1 MFCENCGSKISN
13 DDAFCQNC
21 GHPVN
26 KENVDE
32 KNVNEETNVNEELN
46 NNENVI
52 ENSNQEE
59 TENGKS
65 EEVKEEKIN
74 EQPVTTSNQV
84 VKETIKKGSNGKT
97 FAILAIVI
105 VALAALATAAYFL
118 LFKNKNDNLSS
129 NGDKP
134 VEALEKAINNM
145 SDLNSYTLVV
155 TANVSLKDA
164 DEKIDATVSV
174 DASIDEKNKLAKL
187 NANLDVNTSGTNLSF
202 KIPAYVDVTDL
213 KNGVIYFKL
222 PEMINETNEWSK
234 MSLGDLNLDE
244 LTGSTKEDIKLN
256 DKFKEL
262 DIIEKVESDIEGT
275 YKYKLVLNEENIK
288 KISEISDEDINIS
301 ELENVDLSK
310 GVEVYIYVTEKE
322 NYLSK
327 IVVDLKN
334 SINLDS
340 ADISVETLNVS
351 VEIKDINSVEKIE
364 IPSDAKNATEI
375 ELPDTDGIYVPND
388 DDFNDDYND
397 DDNDDY
403 VENYTIKEYG
413 FEVEYNIPDNLE
425 PSSVNSDDFK
435 IYRKGDDLRI
445 IISNYWDSK
454 DERFDDIE
462 EEKEYYEKDSDTK
475 NVSLSEEKTITVNG
489 KDFAYKVLSYEDYTG
504 KNYLV
509 HVCYQLDSEHVY
521 RVVYEKNGS
530 ELTDEELKLFLN
542 IKVTNKN

>member
-32 KNVNEETNVNEELN
+32 KKVNEETNVNEELN
-46 NNENVI
+46 NNENI
-52 ENSNQEE
+52 TESSNLEE
-59 TENGKS
+59 TENEKS

-74 EQPVTTSNQV
+74 EQPETTSNQV

-97 FAILAIVI
+97 FAILAIII

-118 LFKNKNDNLSS
+118 LFKNKNDNLFS
-129 NGDKP
+129 NSDKP
-134 VEALEKAINNM
+134 IEVLEKAINNM
-145 SDLNSYTLVV
+145 NDLNSYNLVV
-155 TANVSLKDA
+155 TANASLKNA
-164 DEKIDATVSV
+164 DEKIDATVSF

-202 KIPAYVDVTDL
+202 KIPAYVDATDL

-234 MSLGDLNLDE
+234 MSLGDLNLDQ

-256 DKFKEL
+256 DEFKEL

-288 KISEISDEDINIS
+288 KIAEISDEDINIS
-301 ELENVDLSK
+301 EIENIDLTN
-310 GVEVYIYVTEKE
+310 GIEVYIYVTKKE

-327 IVVDLKN
+327 IVIDLKN
-334 SINLDS
+334 SINLDDVDAS
-340 ADISVETLNVS
+340 IESLNVS
-351 VEIKDINSVEKIE
+351 IEIKDINSIEKIE
-364 IPSDAKNATEI
+364 IPSEAKNATEL
-375 ELPDTDGIYVPND
+375 ELPNIDDIDMPND
-388 DDFNDDYND
+388 DDFNND
-397 DDNDDY
+397 NNDNY

-413 FEVEYNIPDNLE
+413 FEVEYNIPDTLE

-435 IYRKGDDLRI
+435 IYRKGDELRI

>member
-13 DDAFCQNC
+13 DDTFCQNC

-32 KNVNEETNVNEELN
+32 KKVNEETNVNEKLN
-46 NNENVI
+46 NNENI
-52 ENSNQEE
+52 TESSNLEE
-59 TENGKS
+59 TKNEKS
-65 EEVKEEKIN
+65 EEVKEERIN
-74 EQPVTTSNQV
+74 EQPETTSNQV

-105 VALAALATAAYFL
+105 VALAALVTAAYFL

-129 NGDKP
+129 NSDKP
-134 VEALEKAINNM
+134 IEVLEKAISNM
-145 SDLNSYTLVV
+145 NDLNSYNLVV
-155 TANVSLKDA
+155 TANASLKNA
-164 DEKIDATVSV
+164 DEKIDAIVSF

-202 KIPAYVDVTDL
+202 KIPAYVDATDL

-234 MSLGDLNLDE
+234 MSLGDLNLDQ

-256 DKFKEL
+256 DEFKEL

-288 KISEISDEDINIS
+288 KIAEMSDEDINIS
-301 ELENVDLSK
+301 EIENVDLTK
-310 GVEVYIYVTEKE
+310 GIEVYIYVTKKE

-327 IVVDLKN
+327 IVIDLKN
-334 SINLDS
+334 SINLDDVDAS
-340 ADISVETLNVS
+340 IESLNVS
-351 VEIKDINSVEKIE
+351 IEIKNINSIEKIE
-364 IPSDAKNATEI
+364 IPSEAKNATEL
-375 ELPDTDGIYVPND
+375 ELPNIDDIDMPND
-388 DDFNDDYND
+388 DDFNDD
-397 DDNDDY
+397 DNDNY

-413 FEVEYNIPDNLE
+413 FEVEYNIPDTLE

-435 IYRKGDDLRI
+435 IYRKGDELRI

-462 EEKEYYEKDSDTK
+462 EEKEYYKKDSDTK

>member
-32 KNVNEETNVNEELN
+32 KKVNEETNVNEELN
-46 NNENVI
+46 NNENI
-52 ENSNQEE
+52 TESSNLEE
-59 TENGKS
+59 TENEKS

-74 EQPVTTSNQV
+74 EQPETTSNQV

-97 FAILAIVI
+97 FAILAIII

-118 LFKNKNDNLSS
+118 LFKNKNDNLFS
-129 NGDKP
+129 NSDKP
-134 VEALEKAINNM
+134 IEVLEKAINNM
-145 SDLNSYTLVV
+145 NDLNSYNLVV
-155 TANVSLKDA
+155 TANASLKNA
-164 DEKIDATVSV
+164 DEKIDATVSF

-202 KIPAYVDVTDL
+202 KIPAYVDATDL

-234 MSLGDLNLDE
+234 MSLGDLNLDK

-256 DKFKEL
+256 DEFKEL

-288 KISEISDEDINIS
+288 KIAEISDEDINIS
-301 ELENVDLSK
+301 EIENVDLTK
-310 GVEVYIYVTEKE
+310 GIEVYIYVTKKE

-327 IVVDLKN
+327 IVIDLKN
-334 SINLDS
+334 SINLDDVDAS
-340 ADISVETLNVS
+340 IESLNVS
-351 VEIKDINSVEKIE
+351 IEIKNINSIEKIE
-364 IPSDAKNATEI
+364 IPSEAKNATEL
-375 ELPDTDGIYVPND
+375 ELPNIDDIDMPND
-388 DDFNDDYND
+388 DDFNDD
-397 DDNDDY
+397 DNDNY

-413 FEVEYNIPDNLE
+413 FEVEYNIPDTLE

-435 IYRKGDDLRI
+435 IYRKGDELRI

-542 IKVTNKN
+542 IKVTNYRT

>member
-32 KNVNEETNVNEELN
+32 KKVNEETNVNEELN
-46 NNENVI
+46 NNENI
-52 ENSNQEE
+52 TESSNLEE
-59 TENGKS
+59 TENEKS

-74 EQPVTTSNQV
+74 EQPETTSNQV

-97 FAILAIVI
+97 FAILAIII

-118 LFKNKNDNLSS
+118 LFKNKNDNLFS
-129 NGDKP
+129 NSDKP
-134 VEALEKAINNM
+134 IEVLEKAINNM
-145 SDLNSYTLVV
+145 NDLNSYNLVV
-155 TANVSLKDA
+155 TANASLKNA
-164 DEKIDATVSV
+164 DEKIDATVSF

-202 KIPAYVDVTDL
+202 KIPAYVDATDL

-234 MSLGDLNLDE
+234 MSLGDLNLDK

-256 DKFKEL
+256 DEFKEL

-288 KISEISDEDINIS
+288 KIAEISDEDINIS
-301 ELENVDLSK
+301 EIENVDLTK
-310 GVEVYIYVTEKE
+310 GIEVYIYVTKKE

-327 IVVDLKN
+327 IVIDLKN
-334 SINLDS
+334 SINLDDVDAS
-340 ADISVETLNVS
+340 IESLNVS
-351 VEIKDINSVEKIE
+351 IEIKNINSIEKIE
-364 IPSDAKNATEI
+364 IPSEAKNATEL
-375 ELPDTDGIYVPND
+375 ELPNIDDIDMPND
-388 DDFNDDYND
+388 DDFNDD
-397 DDNDDY
+397 DNDNY

-413 FEVEYNIPDNLE
+413 FEVEYNIPDTLE

-435 IYRKGDDLRI
+435 IYRKGDELRI

>member
-32 KNVNEETNVNEELN
+32 KKVNEETNVNEELN
-46 NNENVI
+46 NNENI
-52 ENSNQEE
+52 TESSNLEE
-59 TENGKS
+59 TENEKS

-74 EQPVTTSNQV
+74 EQPETTSNQV

-97 FAILAIVI
+97 FAILAIII

-118 LFKNKNDNLSS
+118 LFKNKNDNLFS
-129 NGDKP
+129 NSDKP
-134 VEALEKAINNM
+134 IEVLEKAINNM
-145 SDLNSYTLVV
+145 NDLNSYNLVV
-155 TANVSLKDA
+155 TANASLKNA
-164 DEKIDATVSV
+164 DEKIDATVSF

-202 KIPAYVDVTDL
+202 KIPAYVDATDL

-234 MSLGDLNLDE
+234 MSLGDLNLDK

-256 DKFKEL
+256 DEFKEL

-288 KISEISDEDINIS
+288 KIAEISDEDINIS
-301 ELENVDLSK
+301 EIENVDLTK
-310 GVEVYIYVTEKE
+310 GIEVYIYVTKKE

-327 IVVDLKN
+327 IVIDLKN
-334 SINLDS
+334 SINLDDVDAS
-340 ADISVETLNVS
+340 IESLNVS
-351 VEIKDINSVEKIE
+351 IEIKNINSIEKIE
-364 IPSDAKNATEI
+364 IPSEAKNATEL
-375 ELPDTDGIYVPND
+375 ELPNIDDIDMPND
-388 DDFNDDYND
+388 DDFNDD
-397 DDNDDY
+397 DNDNY

-413 FEVEYNIPDNLE
+413 FEVEYNIPDTLE

-435 IYRKGDDLRI
+435 IYRKGDELRI

-475 NVSLSEEKTITVNG
+475 NVSLSDEKTITVNG